1 MVSPVEKKVDLF
13 MPCIAV
19 GCEKNS
25 ADLDNF
31 THWKHKP
38 DTCGARTTIDQE
50 GNLCCYNNCSSYNL
64 FDGLF
69 SCANHSQ
76 YREVN
81 PMKALEYI
89 GAMAKLV

>member
-1 MVSPVEKKVDLF
+1 

-19 GCEKNS
+19 GCPANS
-25 ADLDNF
+25 ALIANF
-31 THWKHKP
+31 TFWSHNPSK
-38 DTCGARTTIDQE
+38 CGARTVINQAGDL
-50 GNLCCYNNCSSYNL
+50 NCKNNCGSYNL
-64 FDGLF
+64 FDGKF